1 MGEAEQTHN
10 AAPWLFFGL
19 PRRGG
24 TALTTRFAAAA
35 PGNVTVKTFL
45 D

>member
-1 MGEAEQTHN
+1 MWPLAG
-10 AAPWLFFGL
+10 FGV

-24 TALTTRFAAAA
+24 TALTTRFATAA

>member
-1 MGEAEQTHN
+1 MAEAEQTHN
-10 AAPWLFFGL
+10 AAPWLSSAYSDGAG
-19 PRRGG
+19 RRSS
-24 TALTTRFAAAA
+24 TRFAAAA